1 MKSALCILLGLLLTI
16 TTVSNA
22 QEISIYSESA
32 QEIYRIDS
40 EKLSKRKVREILST
54 NTEALQQFKNGQAWN
69 IAGATVCGAG
79 GAVLVAAVGIA
90 IDNSINKE
98 ILSGGEKDESS
109 VNWAILGAGIGTM
122 IPGAIMLIHGRQL
135 RLKAVRKYNESLN
148 ATGHNRDIYLEPS
161 SQGIGLAV
169 HF

>member
-1 MKSALCILLGLLLTI
+1 MKSALCILFGLLLTI

-32 QEIYRIDS
+32 QEIYRVDS
-40 EKLSKRKVREILST
+40 GKLSKRKVKEMLSV
-54 NTEALQQFKNGQAWN
+54 NSEALQQFKNGQAWN

-148 ATGHNRDIYLEPS
+148 ATGHDREIYLEPS
-161 SQGIGLAV
+161 SQGIGISMV
-169 HF
+169 F

>member
-1 MKSALCILLGLLLTI
+1 MKAFLFVLSGLIWFVSTECI
-16 TTVSNA
+16 A

-40 EKLSKRKVREILST
+40 EKLSKKKVKEILSNNSET
-54 NTEALQQFKNGQAWN
+54 LQQFKNGQAWN
-69 IAGATVCGAG
+69 IAGAAVCGAG
-79 GAVLVAAVGIA
+79 GAVLVAAVGVA

-109 VNWAILGAGIGTM
+109 VNWALLGAGIGTM

-135 RLKAVRKYNESLN
+135 RLKAVRKYNESFGT
-148 ATGHNRDIYLEPS
+148 TGIKREFYLEPA
-161 SQGIGLAV
+161 SQGIGLTL